1 MKNEEA
7 KNETVIPQKKQE
19 KSGMGAIIAMSCL
32 FLIVLTFTIFMGI
45 RYFEAKNRTIEIG
58 DTQYVPIK

>member
-1 MKNEEA
+1 MNNEEV

-32 FLIVLTFTIFMGI
+32 FLLVLAFTIFMGYK
-45 RYFEAKNRTIEIG
+45 YFEARNKTVEIG
-58 DTQYVPIK
+58 DTQYIHVK

>member
-1 MKNEEA
+1 MNNEEV

-32 FLIVLTFTIFMGI
+32 FLLVLAFTIFMGYK
-45 RYFEAKNRTIEIG
+45 YFEARNRTVEIG
-58 DTQYVPIK
+58 DTQYIHVK